1 MKNEHEHCC
10 CGHHDRNHDCGC
22 GHHHDHDHECKCGH
36 DHCECEEHE
45 EHKLNPDDYR
55 SVSVMFGLD
64 DEVPEDALS
73 LLQTEMNECDELGE
87 LLGVDKDADVDD
99 LLAEALEDLSVKK
112 KKTLL
117 NLALILHDYIPD

>member
-10 CGHHDRNHDCGC
+10 CG
-22 GHHHDHDHECKCGH
+22 HHDHDHECKCGH

-55 SVSVMFGLD
+55 SVSAMFGLD
-64 DEVPEDALS
+64 DEIPDDAFS

-99 LLAEALEDLSVKK
+99 LLAEALEDMSVKK

-117 NLALILHDYIPD
+117 NLALILRDYIPD

>member
-10 CGHHDRNHDCGC
+10 CGHHDHHHDCGC
-22 GHHHDHDHECKCGH
+22 GHSHDRNCDCGH
-36 DHCECEEHE
+36 EHCDCE

-55 SVSVMFGLD
+55 SVSAMFGLD
-64 DEVPEDALS
+64 DEIPDDAFS

-87 LLGVDKDADVDD
+87 LLGVDKDTDVDD

-112 KKTLL
+112 KRTLL

>member
-10 CGHHDRNHDCGC
+10 CGHHDHHHDCGC
-22 GHHHDHDHECKCGH
+22 GHSHDHECGCGH
-36 DHCECEEHE
+36 EHCE

-55 SVSVMFGLD
+55 SVSAMFGLD
-64 DEVPEDALS
+64 DEIPDDAFS

-87 LLGVDKDADVDD
+87 LLGVDKDTDVDD

>member
-10 CGHHDRNHDCGC
+10 CGHHDRHHDCGC
-22 GHHHDHDHECKCGH
+22 GHSHDHECGCGH
-36 DHCECEEHE
+36 EHCDCE

-55 SVSVMFGLD
+55 SVSAMFGLD

-73 LLQTEMNECDELGE
+73 LLQTEINECDELGE
-87 LLGVDKDADVDD
+87 LLGVDKDTDVDD
-99 LLAEALEDLSVKK
+99 LLAEALEDMSVKK